1 MVVPANVITLNVSE
15 LVFPSPMGV
24 TAEREGNSLIPSA
37 QNHFQLPVAGKSV
50 PEQTVHRDGGHY
62 ARESQA
68 IKWGVVSHDDGL
80 TNLSQGIFQMPRQGS
95 DHLGRETAVI

>member
-1 MVVPANVITLNVSE
+1 MVVPADVISPNVSE

-24 TAEREGNSLIPSA
+24 TAERKGNSVIPSA
-37 QNHFQLPVAGKSV
+37 QYRFHLPVTGESIPQQA
-50 PEQTVHRDGGHY
+50 VHRDGRHY

-80 TNLSQGIFQMPRQGS
+80 ANLSQGIFQLPRQGS
-95 DHLGRETAVI
+95 HHLGRETAVV